1 MYLAINN
8 DNSHETKIENNV
20 ELERALKELNEK
32 EKKVVKLYINKDLT
46 FNQIA
51 EKINIS
57 ESQASRIYKQ
67 AIKKIKQILN

>member
-1 MYLAINN
+1 M
-8 DNSHETKIENNV
+8 K
-20 ELERALKELNEK
+20 K
-32 EKKVVKLYINKDLT
+32 KKVVKLYINKDLT